1 MKENGKNLL
10 QLEVPKSENTLSIN
24 RKQREILPHKIIIKR
39 KTPASGFFPVAYN
52 TQSKATDYLQL
63 ISWQPIATFL
73 IFFFWFDL
81 RCQSCEMIICFTT
94 FYTKKKFCILLLD
107 STEQRRFK
115 IKLFKYL

>member
-24 RKQREILPHKIIIKR
+24 RKQTEILPHKIIIKR

-63 ISWQPIATFL
+63 IS
-73 IFFFWFDL
+73 
-81 RCQSCEMIICFTT
+81 
-94 FYTKKKFCILLLD
+94 
-107 STEQRRFK
+107 
-115 IKLFKYL
+115 